1 MKKVSL
7 FLLLTLMFWW
17 SCPEVSE
24 PEDCAGV
31 AGGNTICGCTDSIA
45 PNFDPEATYDDGSCE
60 NDYTDNIF
68 CDNMVLQRDVTGR
81 IYGTAD
87 EGEVITVTIDGAES
101 SATTVDG
108 EWTVEMPP
116 HTAGGPYTMQV
127 QGNNRETIHN
137 IMYGDVWLCGGQS
150 NMEYQLLKI
159 MNRGQY
165 SDRLAE
171 VRALSN
177 VRMLIIKHVAFTELQ
192 DTIQIYTETD
202 TTVHWFLNGE
212 DGYDKFS
219 AVGYVFGTELNDLY
233 DVPIGLISADRG
245 ASKVEAWMSPEA
257 LEAAGKSYGK
267 TWYKGMIAPIQRFP
281 IKGVIWYQ
289 GEANAK
295 SVNSATRYANT
306 FKIHIQYWRDEWGYG
321 DLPFLFVQLA
331 GFGKGGYIDITWPVL
346 RESQNKALDLPNTAT
361 ALAID
366 LGGNGIHP
374 WQKAGVADRLVV
386 AARSMVYGED
396 IVHSGPV
403 YNGMTING
411 NEIILTFD
419 HIGNGL
425 IARAGN
431 PEGAVEI
438 ADELT
443 GFTVCGP
450 DEIFVS
456 AQAAI
461 SGNTVIVSSP
471 SVTEPV
477 AVRYGWTGLPSANL
491 YNTVDILTRTGEPF
505 IEALPASPFRTDTF
519 TIQEY
524 TEDDPN

>member
-137 IMYGDVWLCGGQS
+137 VMYGDVWLCGGQS

-165 SDRLAE
+165 SDRLAD
-171 VRALSN
+171 VRALPN

-202 TTVHWFLNGE
+202 TTVIRIQKPALNRR
-212 DGYDKFS
+212 
-219 AVGYVFGTELNDLY
+219 VC
-233 DVPIGLISADRG
+233 
-245 ASKVEAWMSPEA
+245 
-257 LEAAGKSYGK
+257 
-267 TWYKGMIAPIQRFP
+267 
-281 IKGVIWYQ
+281 
-289 GEANAK
+289 
-295 SVNSATRYANT
+295 
-306 FKIHIQYWRDEWGYG
+306 
-321 DLPFLFVQLA
+321 PFL
-331 GFGKGGYIDITWPVL
+331 K
-346 RESQNKALDLPNTAT
+346 
-361 ALAID
+361 
-366 LGGNGIHP
+366 
-374 WQKAGVADRLVV
+374 
-386 AARSMVYGED
+386 
-396 IVHSGPV
+396 
-403 YNGMTING
+403 
-411 NEIILTFD
+411 
-419 HIGNGL
+419 
-425 IARAGN
+425 
-431 PEGAVEI
+431 
-438 ADELT
+438 
-443 GFTVCGP
+443 
-450 DEIFVS
+450 
-456 AQAAI
+456 
-461 SGNTVIVSSP
+461 
-471 SVTEPV
+471 
-477 AVRYGWTGLPSANL
+477 
-491 YNTVDILTRTGEPF
+491 
-505 IEALPASPFRTDTF
+505 
-519 TIQEY
+519 
-524 TEDDPN
+524 